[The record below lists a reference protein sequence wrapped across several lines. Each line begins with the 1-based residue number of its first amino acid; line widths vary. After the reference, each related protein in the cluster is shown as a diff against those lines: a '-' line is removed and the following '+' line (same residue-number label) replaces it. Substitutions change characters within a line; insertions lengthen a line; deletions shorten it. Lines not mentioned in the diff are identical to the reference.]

1 MKERRISTATDV
13 RRLLTEQ
20 INNIRKSNLK
30 DMDKARTIG
39 YLSNI
44 VLTAIK
50 DGELE
55 ERVKEIEKKMEN
67 KV

>member
-1 MKERRISTATDV
+1 
-13 RRLLTEQ
+13 
-20 INNIRKSNLK
+20 
-30 DMDKARTIG
+30 MDKARTIG

-55 ERVKEIEKKMEN
+55 ERVKEIEKKM
-67 KV
+67 